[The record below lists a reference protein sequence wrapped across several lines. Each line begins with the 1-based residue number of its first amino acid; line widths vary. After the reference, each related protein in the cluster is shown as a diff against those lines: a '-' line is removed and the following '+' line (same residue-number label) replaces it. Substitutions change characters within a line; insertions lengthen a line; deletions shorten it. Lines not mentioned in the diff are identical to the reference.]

1 MSRIDSS
8 AGRHGELRL
17 AFAQRKNRTVM
28 VESFFRVPLQVM
40 KPRYDASDCVC
51 VYLLSPTGGVVQG
64 DDYQIDVMLAPNT
77 HAALTT
83 QAATKVYAMPLQ
95 GATQSMRVRVGKDA
109 IFEYLPDSTIL
120 FRDANFSQG
129 ISLFLDRGAKV
140 VLQEIVMPGRL
151 ARGETLVFT
160 QYQSRIEASD
170 SEGLLLY
177 DTCRLQPKCQ
187 PYLTGLG
194 VLEGYPCWGSWY
206 LVGDFE
212 MPRWEALCKFAEPS
226 LNQPPQSIGG
236 LSQLRIPDAS
246 RYVPGICGIAI
257 RMLARNAGVIQS
269 AFQQIWNWLKT
280 EHFGLETVDLR
291 KY

>member
-8 AGRHGELRL
+8 AGRHGELKL
-17 AFAQRKNRTVM
+17 TFAQRNDQTVM
-28 VESFFRVPLQVM
+28 TESFFRVPLQVM
-40 KPRYDASDCVC
+40 KPRYDESGCAC

-64 DDYQIDVMLAPNT
+64 DDYQIDVTLASNSQVI
-77 HAALTT
+77 LTT

-95 GATQSMRVRVGKDA
+95 DATQSMRVRVGEDA

-120 FRDANFSQG
+120 FRDANFSQN
-129 ISLFLDRGAKV
+129 ISLFLQRGAKV

-151 ARGETLVFT
+151 ARGETLAFT
-160 QYQSRIEASD
+160 QYRSRIEVTG

-177 DTCRLQPKCQ
+177 DTCCLQPKCQ
-187 PYLTGLG
+187 PYLTGPG

-212 MPRWEALCKFAEPS
+212 MPWWEVLCEFAEQS
-226 LNQPPQSIGG
+226 LNQPPRSIGG
-236 LSQLRIPDAS
+236 LSQLGKG
-246 RYVPGICGIAI
+246 GIVI
-257 RMLARNAGVIQS
+257 RMLAHNAGMIQS
-269 AFQQIWNWLKT
+269 TFQTIWDWLKT
-280 EHFGLETVDLR
+280 EHFGLEAVDLR

>member
-8 AGRHGELRL
+8 AGRHGELKL
-17 AFAQRKNRTVM
+17 AFAQRDNSTVM
-28 VESFFRVPLQVM
+28 AESFFRVPLQVM
-40 KPRYDASDCVC
+40 KPRYDESGCAC

-64 DDYQIDVMLAPNT
+64 DDYQIDVALAPST
-77 HAALTT
+77 HVTLTT

-129 ISLFLDRGAKV
+129 ISLVLERGAAA

-151 ARGETLVFT
+151 ARGETLAFA
-160 QYQSRIEASD
+160 QYQSRIEISD
-170 SEGLLLY
+170 SDGLLLY
-177 DTCRLQPKCQ
+177 DTCRIRPKCQ
-187 PYLTGLG
+187 PYLTESG
-194 VLEGYPCWGSWY
+194 VLGEHACWGSWY

-212 MPRWEALCKFAEPS
+212 MPQWEMLCEFAEPL
-226 LNQPPQSIGG
+226 LNQAPKSIGG
-236 LSQLRIPDAS
+236 VS
-246 RYVPGICGIAI
+246 RLHRGGITI
-257 RMLARNAGVIQS
+257 RMLAHNVEHIQTT
-269 AFQQIWNWLKT
+269 FLTIWNWLKT
-280 EHFGLETVDLR
+280 EHLGLKIVDLR

>member
-17 AFAQRKNRTVM
+17 AFARRNHRTVM
-28 VESFFRVPLQVM
+28 TESFFRVPLQVM
-40 KPRYDASDCVC
+40 KPRYDTSGCAC

-64 DDYQIDVMLAPNT
+64 DDYQIEVTLGPNT
-77 HAALTT
+77 HATLTT
-83 QAATKVYAMPLQ
+83 QASTKVYAMPLQ

-109 IFEYLPDSTIL
+109 VFEYLPDSTIL

-129 ISLFLDRGAKV
+129 ISLFLERGAKV
-140 VLQEIVMPGRL
+140 ALQEIVMPGRL
-151 ARGETLVFT
+151 ARGETLAFT
-160 QYQSRIEASD
+160 RYQSRIEVSD

-177 DTCRLQPKCQ
+177 DTCRLEPKCQ
-187 PYLTGLG
+187 PYFTGPG

-212 MPRWEALCKFAEPS
+212 MSWWKVLCEFAEML
-226 LNQPPQSIGG
+226 LNQPPKSVGG
-236 LSQLRIPDAS
+236 LSQLCR
-246 RYVPGICGIAI
+246 GGIAI
-257 RMLARNAGVIQS
+257 RILAHNAETIQS
-269 AFQQIWNWLKT
+269 AFQAIWNWLKT
-280 EHFGLETVDLR
+280 EHFGIKTVDLR

>member
-1 MSRIDSS
+1 MSRIDSN
-8 AGRHGELRL
+8 AGRHGELKL
-17 AFAQRKNRTVM
+17 VFVHQDDRTVM
-28 VESFFRVPLQVM
+28 AQNFFRVPLQVM
-40 KPRYDASDCVC
+40 KPRYDESGCAC

-64 DDYQIDVMLAPNT
+64 DDYQIEVTLAPNT
-77 HAALTT
+77 HVTLTT
-83 QAATKVYAMPLQ
+83 QASTKVYAMPLQ
-95 GATQSMRVRVGKDA
+95 GATQSMWVRVGKDA

-129 ISLFLDRGAKV
+129 ISLFLEHGAKV
-140 VLQEIVMPGRL
+140 ALQEIVMPGRL
-151 ARGETLVFT
+151 ARGETLVFS
-160 QYQSRIEASD
+160 QYQSCIEMSD
-170 SEGLLLY
+170 SAGLLLY

-212 MPRWEALCKFAEPS
+212 MPWWEMLCEFAEPA
-226 LNQPPQSIGG
+226 LNQLPKSTGG
-236 LSQLRIPDAS
+236 LSQLHR
-246 RYVPGICGIAI
+246 GGIAI
-257 RMLARNAGVIQS
+257 RMLAHSAEVIQ
-269 AFQQIWNWLKT
+269 ATFQTIWNWLKT